1 MVMTLKEKLKEDL
14 KIAIKTSDFLK
25 KNLIKVIMSEISLE
39 EGRGKIGFLLNNEGV
54 TSIIKKIKKNQETLK
69 SGYEE
74 LRKEIPESVT
84 KEIDILNSYLPK
96 QMLKEDVEKI
106 VLSIISEIGISS
118 GKDIGKVISK
128 FNEDYAGMAD
138 NKIVSKIVKDTLT
151 SQIINK

>member
-1 MVMTLKEKLKEDL
+1 MTLKEKLKEDL